1 MHYKVIKNAHLIIN
15 SILDKANYK
24 TPEVH
29 AFYACKGS
37 YMNALNHLALV
48 ATLSFGSI
56 FNAIAQNTSQIMS
69 KESYEQHY
77 ESFNADFQLTMQRCA
92 TLKNKFIKSIT
103 KQQCESHALIN
114 REIQKAELKASYK
127 PTIENKYR
135 ANMVKAEMNFKMAN
149 EKCEMLLFSRES
161 ICMNAAKNQH
171 GQDVAKARAQRNI
184 EMNQAILKNKDL
196 KLDKFNGSSNPF
208 VSTDFKKPSKY
219 MS

>member
-1 MHYKVIKNAHLIIN
+1 
-15 SILDKANYK
+15 
-24 TPEVH
+24 
-29 AFYACKGS
+29 
-37 YMNALNHLALV
+37 MNALNHLTLV

-69 KESYEQHY
+69 RESYEQHFKN
-77 ESFNADFQLTMQRCA
+77 FNADFQSTMQRCSIS
-92 TLKNKFIKSIT
+92 KNKFTKNIT

-127 PTIENKYR
+127 PTIENRYH
-135 ANMVKAEMNFKMAN
+135 ANMVKADMNFKMAN
-149 EKCEMLLFSRES
+149 EKCELLRFSRES
-161 ICMNAAKNQH
+161 ICMNAAKNQY
-171 GQDVAKARAQRNI
+171 GQNVAKARAQRNI